1 MEILQIHWIPFIDY
15 KTLSKCITVF
25 TIQASQIGNQIWSDC
40 FLSNL
45 PCVVPSCIHIKP
57 LLYQLYKAPFMN
69 FPVPRK
75 SQPHLQLNLYKQ
87 SQDTALIPGP
97 HNVRLLSTGADYWSP
112 DGVPQEEQQNDD
124 HDDNSCYF
132 SVRGP
137 QIQVAGV
144 LPVFLRNDW

>member
-45 PCVVPSCIHIKP
+45 PCVIPSCIHIKP

-75 SQPHLQLNLYKQ
+75 SQPHLQLNLYINNRK
-87 SQDTALIPGP
+87 SQHWFQVLTMSA
-97 HNVRLLSTGADYWSP
+97 
-112 DGVPQEEQQNDD
+112 
-124 HDDNSCYF
+124 F
-132 SVRGP
+132 SVL
-137 QIQVAGV
+137 V
-144 LPVFLRNDW
+144 LITDHQMVYLRKSSRTMITMTMAAILAYVDLRFR

>member
-15 KTLSKCITVF
+15 KTLSQCITVF

-45 PCVVPSCIHIKP
+45 PCVIPSCIHIKP

-75 SQPHLQLNLYKQ
+75 SQPHLQLNLYINNRK
-87 SQDTALIPGP
+87 SQHWFQVLTMSA
-97 HNVRLLSTGADYWSP
+97 
-112 DGVPQEEQQNDD
+112 
-124 HDDNSCYF
+124 F
-132 SVRGP
+132 SVL
-137 QIQVAGV
+137 V
-144 LPVFLRNDW
+144 LITDHQMVYLRKSSRTMITMTMAAILAYVDLRFR